1 MARLCHFHES
11 GNPEKMIKQRKLYK
25 NLVYNLLKKLDSC
38 FRRNDIG
45 IHATMPRS
53 NDTGNLE
60 TMPRL

>member
-1 MARLCHFHES
+1 MVRLCHFHAS
-11 GNPEKMIKQRKLYK
+11 GNPVKNDKQRKLHK

-45 IHATMPRS
+45 IRATMPRS
-53 NDTGNLE
+53 NDIGNLE

>member
-1 MARLCHFHES
+1 
-11 GNPEKMIKQRKLYK
+11 MIKQRKLHK

-45 IHATMPRS
+45 IRATMSRS
-53 NDTGNLE
+53 NDIGNLE